1 MNESNFNYR
10 MIFNLKSGKKYK
22 DVFSKTI
29 IKTAEMIHFSCD
41 MAQQLVALQKTKVA
55 KEEVSK
61 N

>member
-1 MNESNFNYR
+1 V
-10 MIFNLKSGKKYK
+10 GKKYK